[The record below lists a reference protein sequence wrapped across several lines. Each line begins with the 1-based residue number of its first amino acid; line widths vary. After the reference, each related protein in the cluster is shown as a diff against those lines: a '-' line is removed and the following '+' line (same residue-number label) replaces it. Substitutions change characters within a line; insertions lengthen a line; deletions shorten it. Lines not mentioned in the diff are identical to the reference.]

1 MSTHCVTA
9 HDDKKNMVLQE
20 IHLQNLIFASVKGV
34 SENISVNFGKR
45 KISVNSEYSPEAWGV
60 DYRLLT

>member
-9 HDDKKNMVLQE
+9 HDDKKNTVLQE

-34 SENISVNFGKR
+34 SENIFVNTERSVSTVNPAQKR
-45 KISVNSEYSPEAWGV
+45 GGV
-60 DYRLLT
+60 QTTDY